1 MSCKCKKTDVVDLKF
16 LKPSLATFQT
26 DLLDQENLYA
36 VHLSYLKIQDK
47 YAHLKELEYAHQI
60 HAVNST
66 HAAHALNLFTQV
78 DALFHHQNVSD
89 FQDNAQS
96 LAKDLNNAVLQ
107 EPNAFLATQ

>member
-1 MSCKCKKTDVVDLKF
+1 MDVVELFLLLKNLAMF
-16 LKPSLATFQT
+16 LT
-26 DLLDQENLYA
+26 DLQDQKNLYVA
-36 VHLSYLKIQDK
+36 HLSSLKTQDK
-47 YAHLKELEYAHQI
+47 YAHLKELEYALQI

-107 EPNAFLATQ
+107 ELNAFLATQ